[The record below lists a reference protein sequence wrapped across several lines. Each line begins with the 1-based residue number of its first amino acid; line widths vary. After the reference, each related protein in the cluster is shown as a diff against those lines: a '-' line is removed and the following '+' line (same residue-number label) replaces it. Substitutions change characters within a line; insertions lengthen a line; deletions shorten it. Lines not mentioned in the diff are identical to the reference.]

1 MARIEI
7 SAPLARRIRR
17 LARVSAL
24 LWNASAFLFALGVG
38 LRDPALPIFL
48 LLIIPIG
55 GSGLAW
61 RWEGIGGAV
70 IMIGAFL
77 LAAGGFSPAGRM
89 KIIALFMIGVP
100 YLIIGKLF
108 LICWWLTRMLPES

>member
-1 MARIEI
+1 
-7 SAPLARRIRR
+7 
-17 LARVSAL
+17 
-24 LWNASAFLFALGVG
+24 
-38 LRDPALPIFL
+38 
-48 LLIIPIG
+48 
-55 GSGLAW
+55 
-61 RWEGIGGAV
+61 
-70 IMIGAFL
+70 MIGAFL